1 MSEFIKSSI
10 TPLSTLISTRSKK
23 TSKSKSLIGKKNIS
37 IRNEP
42 DYLEEYISYHSK
54 MLNQPIINLT
64 NYLFMLKTM

>member
-10 TPLSTLISTRSKK
+10 SPLNTVMSSRSKK
-23 TSKSKSLIGKKNIS
+23 TSKSKSLIGRKNMS

-64 NYLFMLKTM
+64 SSK